1 MTGEFKIQG
10 EFLEQ
15 AKEHVSKTYNK
26 ITIPNYPK
34 PDTKVKAKLKPK
46 GERMKQQT
54 IEIMKTLNEIKDK
67 YARELGYADWIDF
80 LRTTG
85 DWAKDAALDEVASRY
100 ALEVAKETQRR
111 CAESAKVIIEKTK
124 LTQTGYIPSKRFNMK
139 GVVDKPSILDPKNL
153 AI

>member
-100 ALEVAKETQRR
+100 AREVAKETQRR
-111 CAESAKVIIEKTK
+111 CAENAKIGGSLIRDENKRI
-124 LTQTGYIPSKRFNMK
+124 TGVTNPTI
-139 GVVDKPSILDPKNL
+139 DKSSILDPKNL